1 MCSLL
6 TSCAGYGSRV
16 LFSVSYWSMGQR
28 KDAEELLFLT
38 RPRLSPGSLILRFSW
53 PHPNLCSSS
62 VREGLL
68 MALGQVHHPRGLCLR
83 S

>member
-1 MCSLL
+1 MWSQL

-16 LFSVSYWSMGQR
+16 LFSGSYWSMGQW
-28 KDAEELLFLT
+28 KDAEDLLFLM

-53 PHPNLCSSS
+53 PHPNPCSSS
-62 VREGLL
+62 VKEGLL
-68 MALGQVHHPRGLCLR
+68 VALGQVCHPWGQCPR

>member
-1 MCSLL
+1 MWSQL
-6 TSCAGYGSRV
+6 TSCAGYRSRV
-16 LFSVSYWSMGQR
+16 FFSVSYWSMGQR
-28 KDAEELLFLT
+28 KDAEELFFLML
-38 RPRLSPGSLILRFSW
+38 PRLSPGSLILRFSW

-68 MALGQVHHPRGLCLR
+68 MALGQVRHPWGQCLR